1 MYLQLVAH
9 EIAHN
14 LGIYHDFDD
23 KNGGKN
29 THNSGD
35 CKDVSRNSIMS
46 YGQQREI
53 WSKCSRDNFKEYY
66 NKVIENNVGCMTG
79 KLLKGSEIQILI
91 STMSLVFSTYVSHES
106 QKPKE

>member
-14 LGIYHDFDD
+14 LGIYHDFDE
-23 KNGGKN
+23 KNGGDN
-29 THNSGD
+29 TQNSGD
-35 CKDVSRNSIMS
+35 CEDVSHNSIMS

-53 WSKCSRDNFKEYY
+53 WSECSRKNFKIYY
-66 NKVIENNVGCMTG
+66 NDVIQNSVGCMTG
-79 KLLKGSEIQILI
+79 KLLKESEIQILI
-91 STMSLVFSTYVSHES
+91 STMSLVFGKYVSHES